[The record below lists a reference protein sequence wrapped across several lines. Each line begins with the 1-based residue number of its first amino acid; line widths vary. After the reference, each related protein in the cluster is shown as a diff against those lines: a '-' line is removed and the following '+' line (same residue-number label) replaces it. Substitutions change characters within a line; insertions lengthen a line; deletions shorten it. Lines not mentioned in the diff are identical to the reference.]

1 MMNPM
6 VQAHPIMTE
15 KPVIPLFLKFFL
27 PLAALLFAGLV
38 LFGQTE
44 IESEMTR
51 LKSQETLNVGLGAGT
66 LSGQIESISRDLAFL
81 SSHSA
86 LRRAINAPTADNLAY
101 LAADFANFSRSKGI
115 YDQLRWLDETGME
128 IVRVDSVKGQ
138 SVVIA
143 ADKLQNKGSRYFFT
157 DSFKLQP
164 GEVFISPLDLNIEQ
178 NKIEVPYKP
187 MVRVATSVVD
197 DQGKKRGIVILNYY
211 GKEMLQAFATAT
223 TGAADHIMV
232 VNGEGY
238 WLKSPK
244 SDEEWG
250 FMFKRPEL
258 SLAARAPEA
267 WQRIRSEDRG
277 QQRLA
282 DGLWTWQTV
291 YPLLAGQKSS
301 TGAADAFIP
310 SRGEVETKQYV
321 WKSVAHLS
329 ADVLDAASRGV
340 WSRLAGLGVVL
351 LAVFGFGSWKL
362 AQAWAAQAAAE
373 AEVRRVNA
381 GLEVTVAERTH
392 ELHQIVVELDET
404 NAELA
409 RKNEEMESMIY
420 TASHDLRSPLVNIQ
434 GFSQRLEKAKGDID
448 VRLAQE
454 DVPEAV
460 RSSLARV
467 LGERMPA
474 ALGFIKSSSLKMD
487 SLINGLLRL
496 SRVGRVQ
503 LTLQPLDMNTMMHD
517 IVGTLTIQIQQAG
530 ASVTVGDLPPCL
542 ADAAQIN
549 QVFTNLIDNAI
560 KYRDPVR
567 PLTITLQG
575 SVHDARVRYTVADTG
590 LGIAEEFQPK
600 VWQLFH
606 RLDPNGAVAGEGL
619 GLTLVRRI
627 LERLHGHI
635 TLTSKAGD
643 GSCFTIELP
652 ACPASGEPH
661 A

>member
-1 MMNPM
+1 
-6 VQAHPIMTE
+6 MTQ

-27 PLAALLFAGLV
+27 PLTVLLVAGFV

-44 IESEMTR
+44 IESELTR

-86 LRRAINAPTADNLAY
+86 LRQAVNAPTPDALAH
-101 LAADFANFSRSKGI
+101 LATDFANFSRSKGI

-128 IVRVDSVKGQ
+128 IVRVDYVKGQ
-138 SVVIA
+138 PVVIP

-187 MVRVATSVVD
+187 MVRVATPVVD
-197 DQGKKRGIVILNYY
+197 NQGKKRGIVILNYY
-211 GKEMLQAFATAT
+211 GREMLQAFTTATA
-223 TGAADHIMV
+223 GAADHIMV

-244 SDEEWG
+244 PEEEWG

-258 SLAARAPEA
+258 ALAARAPEA
-267 WQRIRSEDRG
+267 WSRIRAEDRG

-291 YPLLAGQKSS
+291 YPLVAGQKSS
-301 TGAADAFIP
+301 TGAADAFVP
-310 SRGEVETKQYV
+310 SRGEIETRQYV

-329 ADVLDAASRGV
+329 AGVLDATSRGI
-340 WSRLAGLGVVL
+340 WIRLAGIGAVL
-351 LAVFGFGSWKL
+351 LAIFGFGSWKL
-362 AQAWAAQAAAE
+362 AQAWTAQAAAE

-381 GLEVTVAERTH
+381 GLEVTVAARTR
-392 ELHQIVVELDET
+392 ELHQKVVELDET

-448 VRLAQE
+448 ARLARD

-460 RSSLARV
+460 RHSLAKV

-496 SRVGRVQ
+496 SRAGRAQ
-503 LTLQPLDMNTMMHD
+503 LTIQPLDMNAMLHD
-517 IVGTLTIQIQQAG
+517 IIGTLTIQIQEAG
-530 ASVTVGDLPPCL
+530 ATVTVGDLSPCL
-542 ADAAQIN
+542 ADSAQIN

-560 KYRDPVR
+560 KYRDPAR
-567 PLTITLQG
+567 ALTIVIHG
-575 SVHDARVRYTVADTG
+575 SRQDGRVRYTVTDSG

-606 RLDPNGAVAGEGL
+606 RLDPNGTVAGEGL

-635 TLTSKAGD
+635 TLTSKAGE
-643 GSCFTIELP
+643 GSCFTVELP
-652 ACPASGEPH
+652 ACPALGEHH

>member
-1 MMNPM
+1 
-6 VQAHPIMTE
+6 MTE
-15 KPVIPLFLKFFL
+15 KSAAPLFLKFFL
-27 PLAALLFAGLV
+27 PLATLLIAGV
-38 LFGQTE
+38 VMFGRAE
-44 IESEMTR
+44 IDSEMTR
-51 LKSQETLNVGLGAGT
+51 LKSQENLNVGLGAGT
-66 LSGQIESISRDLAFL
+66 LTGQIESISRDLAFL
-81 SSHSA
+81 SSYSA
-86 LRRAINAPTADNLAY
+86 LRRAVNAPTADNLAH
-101 LAADFANFSRSKGI
+101 LATDFANFSRSKGI

-128 IVRVDSVKGQ
+128 IVRVDYVKGQ
-138 SVVIA
+138 PVIIA

-187 MVRVATSVVD
+187 MVRVATPVVD

-211 GKEMLQAFATAT
+211 GREMLQAFATAT
-223 TGAADHIMV
+223 AGAADHIMV

-244 SDEEWG
+244 SDDEWG

-267 WQRIRSEDRG
+267 WQTIRAEDRG
-277 QQRLA
+277 QLRLA

-291 YPLLAGQKSS
+291 YPLFAGQKSS
-301 TGAADAFIP
+301 TGAADAFVP

-321 WKSVAHLS
+321 WKSVAHLP
-329 ADVLDAASRGV
+329 AVVLDEATRGV
-340 WSRLAGLGVVL
+340 WSRLGGIGVVL
-351 LAVFGFGSWKL
+351 LALFGVGSWKL

-381 GLEVTVAERTH
+381 GLEATVTQRTQ
-392 ELHQIVVELDET
+392 ELNQKVVELDET

-434 GFSQRLEKAKGDID
+434 GFSQRLDKAKGDID
-448 VRLAQE
+448 ARLAQD
-454 DVPEAV
+454 DVPEAI
-460 RSSLARV
+460 RMSLAKV

-496 SRVGRVQ
+496 SRAGRAQ
-503 LTLQPLDMNTMMHD
+503 LTIQSLDMNSLLHD
-517 IVGTLTIQIQQAG
+517 IVGTLTIQIQQA
-530 ASVTVGDLPPCL
+530 AATVTVGELPPCL
-542 ADAAQIN
+542 ADAAQLN

-560 KYRDPVR
+560 KYRDPAR
-567 PLTITLQG
+567 PLSITIQG
-575 SVHDARVRYTVADTG
+575 SVQDARVRYTIADTG
-590 LGIAEEFQPK
+590 LGIADEFQPK

-635 TLTSKAGD
+635 TLTSTAGI

-652 ACPASGEPH
+652 ASPSSGDSQ

>member
-1 MMNPM
+1 M
-6 VQAHPIMTE
+6 AE
-15 KPVIPLFLKFFL
+15 KQSVSLFLKFFL
-27 PLAALLFAGLV
+27 PLAVLLLAGLV
-38 LFGQTE
+38 MFGNTE
-44 IESEMTR
+44 IESEITR
-51 LKSQETLNVGLGAGT
+51 LKSQENLNVGLGAGT
-66 LSGQIESISRDLAFL
+66 LTGQIESISRDLAFL
-81 SSHSA
+81 ASHSA
-86 LRRAINAPTADNLAY
+86 MRQAVNAPTPDNLAH
-101 LAADFANFSRSKGI
+101 LATDFANFSRSKGI

-128 IVRVDSVKGQ
+128 IVRVDYVKGQ
-138 SVVIA
+138 PVVVP

-178 NKIEVPYKP
+178 NKIEMPYKP
-187 MVRVATSVVD
+187 MVRVATPVVD

-244 SDEEWG
+244 PDEEWG

-258 SLAARAPEA
+258 ALAARAPEA
-267 WQRIRSEDRG
+267 WQRIRAEDRG
-277 QQRLA
+277 QLRLA

-291 YPLLAGQKSS
+291 YPLVAGQKSS
-301 TGAADAFIP
+301 TGAADAFVP
-310 SRGEVETKQYV
+310 SRGEVETRQYV

-329 ADVLDAASRGV
+329 AAGLDAVSRGV
-340 WSRLAGLGVVL
+340 WTRLTGVGAIL
-351 LAVFGFGSWKL
+351 LAVFAFGSWKL

-381 GLEVTVAERTH
+381 GLEATVTQRTQ
-392 ELHQIVVELDET
+392 ELNQKVVELDET

-434 GFSQRLEKAKGDID
+434 GFSQRLDKAKGDID
-448 VRLAQE
+448 ARLAQD
-454 DVPEAV
+454 DVPDAV
-460 RSSLARV
+460 RNSLAKV
-467 LGERMPA
+467 LGERIPA

-487 SLINGLLRL
+487 ALINGLLRL
-496 SRVGRVQ
+496 SRAGRAQ
-503 LTLQPLDMNTMMHD
+503 LTIQPLDMNALLHE

-530 ASVTVGDLPPCL
+530 GAVTIGDLPPCL
-542 ADAAQIN
+542 ADSAQIN
-549 QVFTNLIDNAI
+549 QVFTNLIDNAV
-560 KYRDPVR
+560 KYRDPAR
-567 PLTITLQG
+567 ALTITVNG
-575 SVHDARVRYTVADTG
+575 SVQGGRVRYSVADTG

-619 GLTLVRRI
+619 ELTLVRRI

-635 TLTSKAGD
+635 TLTSTAGE

-652 ACPASGEPH
+652 ACPSSGDSQ